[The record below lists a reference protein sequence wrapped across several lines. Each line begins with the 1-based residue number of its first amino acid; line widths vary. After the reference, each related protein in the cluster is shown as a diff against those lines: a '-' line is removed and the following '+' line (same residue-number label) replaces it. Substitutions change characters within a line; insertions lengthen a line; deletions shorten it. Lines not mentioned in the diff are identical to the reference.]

1 MPAVTGYLRRVVP
14 GRYSSQFTSSSHEL
28 RGSCPYAG
36 RVIRLGVFERGNARG
51 RDEELE
57 SLFVVSLPRSLSS
70 LLYVAAARAVGLSEP
85 AWTSDGEILNR
96 DRVPRR
102 IQSLAPVDER
112 FTLLGSAPDVFAGM
126 TSYLD
131 STALRRG
138 FAYKDV
144 VQPFVIGGWD
154 GLGDFRVL
162 KVRRDVAEVAYTM
175 LKRKWLYPAHAANVF
190 DEHPWALVEGL
201 VRAEMVLD
209 ALPGETIEYEDAIL
223 DHEPLE
229 AALSRLYPGVAVE
242 RPRYI
247 DRGFARTR
255 RRLEA
260 ERRNSLVF
268 RRLEWI
274 VSEVRARLRFDDPR
288 EEIAEAL
295 P

>member
-1 MPAVTGYLRRVVP
+1 
-14 GRYSSQFTSSSHEL
+14 
-28 RGSCPYAG
+28 
-36 RVIRLGVFERGNARG
+36 VIRLGVFERGNARG

-102 IQSLAPVDER
+102 MQSLAPVDER

-131 STALRRG
+131 RTALRRG

-144 VQPFVIGGWD
+144 VQPFVIGGWE
-154 GLGDFRVL
+154 GLGDFKVI
-162 KVRRDVAEVAYTM
+162 KVRRNVAEVAYAM
-175 LKRKWLYPAHAANVF
+175 LKRQWLYPAQAASVF
-190 DEHPWALVEGL
+190 DGHPWALVEGL
-201 VRAEMVLD
+201 VRAEAVLE
-209 ALPGETIEYEDAIL
+209 ALPGASVDYADAVI
-223 DHEPLE
+223 DHGPLE
-229 AALSRLYPGVAVE
+229 RVLGRLYPDLPLA
-242 RPRYI
+242 PARYI
-247 DRGFARTR
+247 DRSFARTR

-260 ERRNSLVF
+260 ERRNSLVY

-274 VSEVRARLRFDDPR
+274 VSAVRERLRFDDPR
-288 EEIAEAL
+288 EEVAEAV

>member
-1 MPAVTGYLRRVVP
+1 MNRLRLLKR
-14 GRYSSQFTSSSHEL
+14 SAEWTH
-28 RGSCPYAG
+28 A
-36 RVIRLGVFERGNARG
+36 
-51 RDEELE
+51 EELG

-70 LLYVAAARAVGLSEP
+70 LLYVAAARAIGLAEP

-96 DRVPRR
+96 ERVPRR
-102 IQSLAPVDER
+102 MHSLTPAGER
-112 FTLLGSAPDVFAGM
+112 FTLLGSAPDAFASM

-131 STALRRG
+131 HAALRQG

-144 VQPFVIGGWD
+144 VQPFVIGGWE

-162 KVRRDVAEVAYTM
+162 KVRRNVAEVAYTM
-175 LKRKWLYPAHAANVF
+175 LKRKWLYPARAASVF
-190 DEHPWALVEGL
+190 EAHPWALVEGL
-201 VRAEMVLD
+201 VRAAAVLD
-209 ALPGETIEYEDAIL
+209 ALPGETIDYAEAVL
-223 DHEPLE
+223 DHDPLE
-229 AALSRLYPGVAVE
+229 GVLRKLYPDAQVA
-242 RPRYI
+242 PLGYI

-260 ERRNSLVF
+260 ERRDSLVF

-274 VSEVRARLRFDDPR
+274 VSAVRERLRFDDPR

>member
-1 MPAVTGYLRRVVP
+1 MEGLR
-14 GRYSSQFTSSSHEL
+14 
-28 RGSCPYAG
+28 
-36 RVIRLGVFERGNARG
+36 
-51 RDEELE
+51 

-70 LLYVAAARAVGLSEP
+70 LLYVAAAHAVGLAEP

-102 IQSLAPVDER
+102 RQCLAPADER
-112 FTLLGSAPDVFAGM
+112 FTLLGSAPEVFAGM

-131 STALRRG
+131 TTALRQG

-144 VQPFVIGGWD
+144 VQPFVLGGWD

-162 KVRRDVAEVAYTM
+162 KLRRDVAEVAYTM
-175 LKRKWLYPAHAANVF
+175 LKREWLYPARAASVF
-190 DEHPWALVEGL
+190 EDHPWSLVEGL
-201 VRAEMVLD
+201 VRAEMVLE
-209 ALPGETIEYEDAIL
+209 ALPGETVEYADAVL

-229 AALSRLYPGVAVE
+229 TALRRLYPDTSVAPV
-242 RPRYI
+242 RYI
-247 DRGFARTR
+247 DRGFNRTR

-274 VSEVRARLRFDDPR
+274 VSEVRERVGFDDPR

>member
-1 MPAVTGYLRRVVP
+1 MSRLRVLRRGDAWTHAAEV
-14 GRYSSQFTSSSHEL
+14 G
-28 RGSCPYAG
+28 
-36 RVIRLGVFERGNARG
+36 
-51 RDEELE
+51 

-70 LLYVAAARAVGLSEP
+70 LLYAAAVRAIGLAEP

-102 IQSLAPVDER
+102 LQRVAPADER
-112 FTLLGSAPDVFAGM
+112 FTLLGPAPDVFASM

-131 STALRRG
+131 RTAQRRG

-144 VQPFVIGGWD
+144 VQPFVIGGWR
-154 GLGDFRVL
+154 GLGDFKVL
-162 KVRRDVAEVAYTM
+162 KVRRNVAEVAYTM
-175 LKRKWLYPAHAANVF
+175 LKRQWLYPARAASVF

-201 VRAEMVLD
+201 VRAETVLD
-209 ALPGETIEYEDAIL
+209 ALPGESVDYADAVL
-223 DHEPLE
+223 DHRPLE
-229 AALSRLYPGVAVE
+229 AALNRLYPDVPLAS
-242 RPRYI
+242 PCYI

-260 ERRNSLVF
+260 ERRDSLVF

-274 VSEVRARLRFDDPR
+274 VSAVRERLRSDDPR